1 MVILAAVTLKVLSDY
16 GLINFV
22 AMAAETYTNEQQREN
37 DMLKDLA
44 NTINKY
50 QGTQDEETKGQPIQI
65 NINVKS
71 FNSSLGSFPMVFSI
85 IGEKNGTTV
94 YEDMISETVDRA
106 GTKSLNL
113 TINIPEGSKI
123 KVIQEYSGANYDL
136 TSEQIVQKDVQEG
149 TIEFNFDF
157 EYNYKIIQNYN

>member
-1 MVILAAVTLKVLSDY
+1 
-16 GLINFV
+16 
-22 AMAAETYTNEQQREN
+22 
-37 DMLKDLA
+37 
-44 NTINKY
+44 
-50 QGTQDEETKGQPIQI
+50 
-65 NINVKS
+65 
-71 FNSSLGSFPMVFSI
+71 MVFSI